1 MSQKTKALLAAS
13 VAAMSVAVAPVAS
26 LAVNSGA
33 GVHIA
38 CQGGGGSGGC
48 AG

>member
-1 MSQKTKALLAAS
+1 MSQKTKAVLAAG
-13 VAAMSVAVAPVAS
+13 VAAVSVAVAPVAS
-26 LAVNSGA
+26 LAVGTGA

-38 CQGGGGSGGC
+38 CSSGNSGGC